1 MKYLLP
7 IVAVF
12 LAWTACK
19 PGPASDQGA
28 ASSADSAS
36 IHEPGMAL
44 KGLETMDSLEV
55 SLFASEPMLINP
67 TNIDIDHRGRVYV
80 CEAYNYRPQF
90 SGVNTR
96 FEGDRIVILEDVD
109 GDGNADSSKVFY
121 QGSEVN
127 APLGIC
133 VLGNEVLISQSPYIW
148 KFTDTNFDDRADL
161 KEILFQGIQGIQDDH
176 GAHALAL
183 GPDGRY
189 YFTLGNAGKTISDKN
204 NKPIMTLS
212 GKTIHPDHFRQGMI
226 LRGRLDGTGFEVV
239 GHNFRNNYESAVDA
253 FGNIWQS
260 DNDDDGNR
268 GTRLN
273 YILEYGNYGYR
284 DELTNASWQA
294 YRANI
299 EDSIP
304 LRHWHQNDPGVVPN
318 LLQTG
323 SGSPAG
329 IAVYEGQLIPSLE
342 GTILH
347 AEALH
352 HVIRAYSVSGKGAG
366 KFATIRELMKN
377 SRDTWFRPVDV
388 CVAPDGSVF
397 VADWYDPGVGGN
409 YAGDQARGRIYRIA
423 PKNTGYFRDT
433 FSRGRYPT
441 APSDLK
447 SPNLST
453 RSLAQLHWRRQ
464 GMVAIKALLP
474 LARDTN
480 PVFRARAL
488 WILSAADPAFVDTA
502 LADHDENI
510 CIAGLRMARSL
521 GPEATSKA
529 IQRLLTTDHS
539 YSVWRECAIAL
550 RELPA
555 IQRISA
561 WNQLA
566 QKYLVPDRWYLEA
579 LGIGA
584 DLNWDPI
591 FTAWLKNNPDPIATE
606 AQRDIV
612 WRSRSSMAL
621 PLLKQL
627 ATEGGVPLKS
637 RLRYF
642 RALDFN
648 PSPLKN
654 KILMEILEERGDS
667 LITDLVVRALDP
679 SILKQNKKANATFIQ
694 YLSGLSGGPYLD
706 LVEKFK
712 PVNQNDRLF
721 AMMGDSL
728 AGNSGGRAARAIIQ
742 MSGWKYLEEKI
753 RQSAE
758 PQLYFNLKAIE
769 GIGTRE
775 SLALLESFA
784 KNEAQSQ
791 RIRKQA
797 YRSLGKS
804 WAGEDYVLSLLARG
818 EIPDDFLEDAIS
830 GPGNAWRLPVR
841 NKALE
846 YSKSSAKSLEWSLAS
861 LENLSPDPENGQN
874 IFEQLCTACHRIA
887 QKGTSFGPD
896 LDDIGSKYG
905 KEAILTSITEPSRAI
920 NFGYEGI
927 QVILLNGSIILGIRQ
942 NETAES
948 LTVKTPGGY
957 LQTIEK
963 KTIRESTPVKQ
974 SLMTPDLYKHLSAQ
988 ELTDLLEYLS
998 LQKKTL

>member
-1 MKYLLP
+1 MKYLFQ
-7 IVAVF
+7 IY
-12 LAWTACK
+12 LALSLLIACK
-19 PGPASDQGA
+19 SKPVVDEGA
-28 ASSADSAS
+28 AASLDSAS
-36 IHEPGMAL
+36 LHDPLMAL
-44 KGLETMDSLEV
+44 RDLETADGLVV

-96 FEGDRIVILEDVD
+96 FEGDRIVILEDVN
-109 GDGNADSSKVFY
+109 GDGRADSSKVFY

-133 VLGNEVLISQSPYIW
+133 VLGNEVLVSQSPFIW
-148 KFTDTNFDDRADL
+148 KLTDTNFDDKADV

-183 GPDGRY
+183 GPDGRF

-204 NKPIMTLS
+204 NKPLVTLS
-212 GKTIHPDHFRQGMI
+212 GKIIHPDNFKQGMI
-226 LRGRLDGTGFEVV
+226 LRGKLDGTGFEVI

-253 FGNIWQS
+253 YGNVWQS

-273 YILEYGNYGYR
+273 YILEFGNYGYR
-284 DELTNASWQA
+284 DELTNASWPA
-294 YRANI
+294 FRANI

-342 GTILH
+342 GSILH

-366 KFATIRELMKN
+366 KSATIKEVLKN
-377 SRDTWFRPVDV
+377 TTDTWFRPVDV

-409 YAGDQARGRIYRIA
+409 YAGDQSRGRIYRIA

-433 FSRGRYPT
+433 FGRT
-441 APSDLK
+441 RFPSSPMDLK

-453 RSLAQLHWRRQ
+453 RSLAQMHFRQ
-464 GMVAIKALLP
+464 QNKAGINALLP
-474 LARDTN
+474 VTKDSN

-488 WILSAADPAFVDTA
+488 WILSAADPAYVDMA
-502 LADHDENI
+502 LTDPDENI
-510 CIAGLRMARSL
+510 RIAGLRMARAL
-521 GPEATSKA
+521 NPEATRKT
-529 IQRLLTTDHS
+529 IERLMAMDNS
-539 YSVWRECAIAL
+539 YAVWRECAIAL
-550 RELPA
+550 RNLPA
-555 IQRISA
+555 DQRIPI

-584 DLNWDPI
+584 DQNWDPI
-591 FTAWLKNNPDPIATE
+591 FLAWLKNNPDPIATE

-612 WRSRSSMAL
+612 WRSRSGLAL

-648 PSPLKN
+648 PSPLRN
-654 KILMEILEERGDS
+654 KILMEILEGQTDS
-667 LITDLVVRALDP
+667 LVTDLVIRSLDP
-679 SILKQNKKANATFIQ
+679 SILKQNKKASSVFSH
-694 YLSGLSGGPYLD
+694 YLAGLAGGPYLD
-706 LVEKFK
+706 LVEKFQPK
-712 PVNQNDRLF
+712 DQVGRLF
-721 AMMGDSL
+721 EMICDSMP
-728 AGNSGGRAARAIIQ
+728 GNSGLRAARAIIQ
-742 MSGWKYLEEKI
+742 ATNWKYLEEKI
-753 RQSAE
+753 RQSDG
-758 PQLYFNLKAIE
+758 QKLYFNIKAIE
-769 GIGTRE
+769 GLGTKE

-784 KNEAQSQ
+784 TNGSQSPL
-791 RIRKQA
+791 IRKQA

-818 EIPDDFLEDAIS
+818 GIPAEFIEDAIF
-830 GPGNAWRLPVR
+830 GPANAWRLPVR
-841 NKALE
+841 NKTLE
-846 YSKSSAKSLEWSLAS
+846 YAKPAAQSLIWSIAS
-861 LENLSPDPENGQN
+861 LDSLTPDVDKGKN
-874 IFEQLCTACHRIA
+874 IFEQLCMACHRIG
-887 QKGTSFGPD
+887 QKGISFGPD

-927 QVILLNGSIILGIRQ
+927 QVILLNGSIILGIKQ
-942 NETAES
+942 SETAES
-948 LTVKTPGGY
+948 LMVKTLGG
-957 LQTIEK
+957 QSETIDK
-963 KTIRESTPVKQ
+963 KTIRESTMLKQ
-974 SLMTPDLYKHLSAQ
+974 SLMTPNLYQNLSAQ
-988 ELTDLLEYLS
+988 DLANLLEYLS
-998 LQKKTL
+998 LQKKSL

>member
-1 MKYLLP
+1 MKYLIP
-7 IVAVF
+7 IYAVLILF
-12 LAWTACK
+12 TACK
-19 PGPASDQGA
+19 SNPVVDKKA
-28 ASSADSAS
+28 ATSVDSAGV
-36 IHEPGMAL
+36 HDPHLAL
-44 KGLETMDSLEV
+44 RDLETSDGLVV

-96 FEGDRIVILEDVD
+96 FEGDRIVILEDVN
-109 GDGNADSSKVFY
+109 GDGRADSSKVFY

-148 KFTDTNFDDRADL
+148 KLTDTNFDDKADV

-183 GPDGRY
+183 GPDGRF

-204 NKPIMTLS
+204 NKPLVTLS
-212 GKTIHPDHFRQGMI
+212 GKIIHPDNFKQGMI
-226 LRGRLDGTGFEVV
+226 LRGQLDGTGFEVV

-273 YILEYGNYGYR
+273 YILEFGNYGYR
-284 DELTNASWQA
+284 DELTNASWPA

-329 IAVYEGQLIPSLE
+329 IVVYEGKLIPSFE
-342 GTILH
+342 GSILH

-352 HVIRAYSVSGKGAG
+352 HVIRAYSVSDKGAG
-366 KFATIRELMKN
+366 KFATIKEVLKN
-377 SRDTWFRPVDV
+377 SKDTWFRPVDV

-409 YAGDQARGRIYRIA
+409 YAGDQSRGRIYRVA
-423 PKNTGYFRDT
+423 PKNTGYFRDS
-433 FSRGRYPT
+433 FGRNRYPT
-441 APSDLK
+441 SPLDLK

-453 RSLAQLHWRRQ
+453 RSLVQMHFRKQ
-464 GMVAIKALLP
+464 GKAAINDLLP
-474 LARDTN
+474 LTKDTN
-480 PVFRARAL
+480 PVFRARSM
-488 WILSAADPAFVDTA
+488 WILSAADPSYIDLA
-502 LADHDENI
+502 LADPDENI
-510 CIAGLRMARSL
+510 RIAGLRMARALS
-521 GPEATSKA
+521 PEATRKA
-529 IQRLLTTDHS
+529 IDQLLTRNNS
-539 YSVWRECAIAL
+539 FPVWRECAIAL
-550 RELPA
+550 RNLPA
-555 IQRISA
+555 SQRIPV

-591 FTAWLKNNPDPIATE
+591 FLAWLKNNPDPIATE

-612 WRSRSSMAL
+612 WRSRSGLAL

-627 ATEGGVPLKS
+627 ATEAGVPLKS

-642 RALDFN
+642 RAMDFN
-648 PSPLKN
+648 PSPLRN
-654 KILMEILEERGDS
+654 KILMEILEGQTDS
-667 LITDLVVRALDP
+667 LVTDLVIRSLDP
-679 SILKQNKKANATFIQ
+679 STLKQNKKASAAFDH

-706 LVEKFK
+706 LIEKFQPK
-712 PVNQNDRLF
+712 GQLGRLF
-721 AMMGDSL
+721 DMIGDST
-728 AGNSGGRAARAIIQ
+728 AGNSGLRAARAIIQ
-742 MSGWKYLEEKI
+742 ASDWKTLEGKI
-753 RQSAE
+753 RQSE
-758 PQLYFNLKAIE
+758 DQKLYFNIKAIE
-769 GIGTRE
+769 GIGTKE

-784 KNEAQSQ
+784 TNASQSQ
-791 RIRKQA
+791 RIRRQA

-818 EIPDDFLEDAIS
+818 GIPAEYIEDAIT

-841 NKALE
+841 NKTLE
-846 YSKSSAKSLEWSLAS
+846 YAKPAAQSLEWSMAS
-861 LENLSPDPENGQN
+861 LDPLTPNAEKGKN
-874 IFEQLCTACHRIA
+874 IFEQLCVACHRIG

-927 QVILLNGSIILGIRQ
+927 QVILLNGSIILGIKQ
-942 NETAES
+942 SETAES
-948 LTVKTPGGY
+948 LTVKTLGGQ
-957 LQTIEK
+957 LETIDK
-963 KTIRESTPVKQ
+963 KTIRESTMLKQ
-974 SLMTPDLYKHLSAQ
+974 SLMTPNLYQNLSAQ
-988 ELTDLLEYLS
+988 DLADLLEYLS
-998 LQKKTL
+998 LQKKSL